1 MTGFGVLGPLE
12 LRTAHGVRAIRGP
25 KLRKVLALLLSRAGH
40 FVPVDLL
47 MDELWACHRPRTALM
62 TVRTHVYHLRKQ
74 LAAEEFGG
82 TDRMPVI
89 ESRPNGYLLR
99 IPDGSLDSA
108 AFTRQARLGTELL
121 HQGRVQESADVLRAA
136 LELWRGPAL
145 EGVECGPVLEVHVAR
160 LEEQRQRA
168 LEMRLEAD
176 ARLGRHRDIIC
187 ELRSLVAASP
197 FNEWLHT
204 RLIDALRCSG
214 RRAEA
219 LGAYQKLHA
228 MLETELGLEPSLEVR
243 RIRCQILGRAA

>member
-12 LRTAHGVRAIRGP
+12 MQTAQGIRTIRGP
-25 KLRKVLALLLSRAGH
+25 KLRKVLALLLSRAGR

-47 MDELWACHRPRTALM
+47 MDELWSGNRPQTAVM

-82 TDRMPVI
+82 PERRPVI
-89 ESRPNGYLLR
+89 EGRPNGYLLR
-99 IPDGSLDSA
+99 LPDGFLDSA
-108 AFTRQARLGTELL
+108 AFARQARLGAELL
-121 HQGRVQESADVLRAA
+121 HQGRTQESADALRAA
-136 LELWRGPAL
+136 LALWRGPAL
-145 EGVECGPVLEVHVAR
+145 EGVECGPALEGYVAR

-187 ELRSLVAASP
+187 ELRTLVAANP

-219 LGAYQKLHA
+219 LGAYQKLRA
-228 MLETELGLEPSLEVR
+228 MLETELGLEPCLEVR

>member
-12 LRTAHGVRAIRGP
+12 LHTAHGVRTLRGP

-40 FVPVDLL
+40 FVPIDLL
-47 MDELWACHRPRTALM
+47 MDELWAGRRPDSAVM

-74 LAAEEFGG
+74 LAAEEFAG
-82 TDRMPVI
+82 MAQQPVI

-99 IPDGSLDSA
+99 LSDGALDSA
-108 AFTRQARLGTELL
+108 VFAQQARLGGELL
-121 HQGRVQESADVLRAA
+121 HQGRVAEAADALRAA
-136 LELWRGPAL
+136 LALWRGPAL
-145 EGVECGPVLEVHVAR
+145 EGVACGPVLDGYVAR

-168 LEMRLEAD
+168 LEKRLEAD
-176 ARLGRHRDIIC
+176 AQLGRHREIIC
-187 ELRSLVAASP
+187 ELRTLVAANP

-219 LGAYQKLHA
+219 LGAYQKLCA
-228 MLETELGLEPSLEVR
+228 LLESELGLEPSMEVR